1 MKRINIFKSGSH
13 VTAAGAALEFAESD
27 LQSSVDAYDPKI
39 HEAPIT
45 VGHPKDNLPAYGW
58 ISGLQFS
65 EDRGMDATPSQ
76 VDTDF
81 AEMVAGGKFKKIS
94 ASFYAPDS
102 PTNPVPGI
110 YYLRHVAF
118 LGAQPPAVKGLKGI
132 EFNEAEE
139 GIVEFLEPWDT
150 RSTAGI
156 FRALRDFIIDK
167 FSKEEADEIIPDWR
181 ITELEDSARRQI
193 EEGGAEPAFNEN
205 DEVDDMTKEQLA
217 AEKKA
222 LEEREAKLKTDE
234 ANFSE
239 REDKLK
245 ADADV
250 ARKAGITAKVDTLVT
265 SGKVLPAEKEKMVD
279 FACSLDAEATIEF
292 KEGDTDKT
300 QPASSFFFEF
310 LESLKSRVDTGEH
323 SQDENGGKPEAT
335 PDDIGKRAV
344 EFREEQQAKGIE
356 VGATQAVEAVI
367 GEFAD
372 Q

>member
-1 MKRINIFKSGSH
+1 MKRINIFKAGKHTS
-13 VTAAGAALEFAESD
+13 AAGVALEFAESD
-27 LQSSVDAYDPKI
+27 LQASVDAYDPKI

-58 ISGLQFS
+58 ISGLEFS

-76 VDTDF
+76 VDADF

-94 ASFYAPDS
+94 ASFYSPES
-102 PTNPVPGI
+102 PTNPVPGT

-139 GIVEFLEPWDT
+139 GIVEFMEPWDT
-150 RSTAGI
+150 RTTAGI

-167 FSKEEADEIIPDWR
+167 FSKEEADEIIPSWR
-181 ITELEDSARRQI
+181 LEDLEDSARRQL
-193 EEGGAEPAFNEN
+193 ENDNNADPAFT
-205 DEVDDMTKEQLA
+205 EVDDMTKEELA

-239 REDKLK
+239 RETKLK
-245 ADADV
+245 ADAEA
-250 ARKAGITAKVDTLVT
+250 ARKAGVSAKVDALVA
-265 SGKVLPAEKEKMVD
+265 SGKVLPAEKQKMVD
-279 FACSLDAEATIEF
+279 FACSLDSEVCINF
-292 KEGDTDKT
+292 KEGDTDKS
-300 QPASSFFFEF
+300 QPTTAFFFEF
-310 LESLKSRVDTGEH
+310 LEGLKPRVDTGEH
-323 SQDENGGKPEAT
+323 SADEGGDKPKAT
-335 PDDIGKRAV
+335 PDKIGKRAI
-344 EFREEQQAKGIE
+344 EFREEQKAKGVEIS
-356 VGATQAVEAVI
+356 ATQAVEAI
-367 GEFAD
+367 KGEFAD